1 MNENRQQPK
10 GLSIALEDHGAE
22 GISILTSEPRRL
34 ILWLIYLVF
43 ALLVA
48 GFAWSF
54 IGRAD
59 VIVRA
64 EGKLAP
70 ESDVRRVYAPAA
82 GELVDIYMAEGRPVS
97 KGDVLARINSSTAI
111 EAATR
116 ALDAKEKLRNAL
128 QKRKLFPAQ
137 KKAMEHKISAL
148 KVQLEA
154 EEQAH
159 QRRTQESIAKLA
171 EQQKLNLQ
179 KSRALLEKAEKDR
192 ELARSEWQKYV
203 RLYNRPGHGGVSK
216 NRVEQSEK
224 AYEGKRVDYELAKA
238 SLHEF
243 EIKSKAEITRERDRI
258 QKKSEFL
265 ESLYIQYE
273 EQSLK
278 LEEAEGRVEMQVR
291 IARNAA
297 EGAARVTFED
307 IDEDNFLRIKA
318 PVSGVLTNVAFTQIG
333 DKVDAKTPIA
343 GIAPE
348 DARMVLQVAIPERD
362 RGFLK
367 EGMKVKLKFNA
378 FPYQRYGFIQGVL
391 EYIAPSTSVD
401 KSSKKLI
408 FKGRISL
415 EHNYFSV
422 ESIHYPLRYGMTASA
437 EIVVRKRR
445 LIDMALDPLRKVA
458 ASLQYPSFW

>member
-1 MNENRQQPK
+1 MNEGRQQPK
-10 GLSIALEDHGAE
+10 GLSIALEDHSAE
-22 GISILTSEPRRL
+22 GIAILTSEPRRL
-34 ILWLIYLVF
+34 ILWLIYIVF
-43 ALLVA
+43 ALLIA

-64 EGKLAP
+64 QGKLAP
-70 ESDVRRVYAPAA
+70 EFDVRRVYAPVG

-116 ALDAKEKLRNAL
+116 ALDSKIKLRSAL
-128 QKRKLFPAQ
+128 NKSKLFPAQ
-137 KKAMEHKISAL
+137 KKAMQHKAAAL
-148 KVQLEA
+148 KDQIEA
-154 EEQAH
+154 EEQTH
-159 QRRTQESIAKLA
+159 ERRMQESIAKLA
-171 EQQKLNLQ
+171 EQQKLKLGKSQALLQ
-179 KSRALLEKAEKDR
+179 KAKKDR
-192 ELARSEWQKYV
+192 ELAKSVWQKYV
-203 RLYNRPGHGGVSK
+203 RLYDKPGHGGVSK
-216 NRVEQSEK
+216 NRVEQSQKE
-224 AYEGKRVDYELAKA
+224 YEGKKVDYQLAKA

-243 EIKSKAEITRERDRI
+243 EIELKNEYARKKEEIR
-258 QKKSEFL
+258 KKSEFL

-273 EQSLK
+273 EEGLK
-278 LEEAEGRVEMQVR
+278 LDEAEGRVEMQVR
-291 IARNAA
+291 VARNVA

-318 PVSGVLTNVAFTQIG
+318 PVSGILTNVALTQIG

-348 DARMVLQVAIPERD
+348 DARMVLQVAISERD
-362 RGFLK
+362 RGFLR

-378 FPYQRYGFIQGVL
+378 FPYHRYGFIQGVL
-391 EYIAPSTSVD
+391 EYISPSTSVD
-401 KSSKKLI
+401 QSSKKLI

-422 ESIHYPLRYGMTASA
+422 ENIHYPLRYGMAALA

-458 ASLQYPSFW
+458 G